1 MKFQVKVEY
10 GKDKFVKFYV
20 EADVVDGIVANYSF
34 SSLVED
40 IRRTCGSLRH
50 HTSSTLRVRYKDED
64 GDFVNLNEDD
74 TDNFQEMFVRASSV
88 DEGLYR
94 KIILRVSELDSP
106 VVQPLGLARKRKIQE
121 ISYSGRDT
129 EHKLDPL
136 SLESSFACAATSSV
150 KPKRSPLDHVE
161 TELAEN
167 VQLKKILLS
176 SAEEELRKAT
186 RENDA
191 LTPLSA
197 IRSRICGNCH
207 KSGHTR
213 PRCTS
218 PPCNSHDA
226 CGLRDKHPELK
237 EKMSGLQKEIKQLQQ
252 EHSDAESK
260 LKAFCESRKKA
271 STSFFAVMRPRLKAR
286 NLIKYSDRVSLDR
299 DLLILEKALTGKVP
313 EFDMS
318 EDWQLPVLI
327 EQYRNRNVDVYLN
340 RAAERRSAISNE

>member
-10 GKDKFVKFYV
+10 GQDKFVKFYI
-20 EADVVDGIVANYSF
+20 EADVVDGIVQKYSF

-50 HTSSTLRVRYKDED
+50 HTSSTLRIRYKDED

-94 KIILRVSELDSP
+94 KILLRVSELDSP
-106 VVQPLGLARKRKIQE
+106 VVQPLDLAKRRKLQDMSTSAIE
-121 ISYSGRDT
+121 S
-129 EHKLDPL
+129 EHKLDPR
-136 SLESSFACAATSSV
+136 SLERSFDSAATSSV
-150 KPKRSPLDHVE
+150 KPERSPLDHVKA
-161 TELAEN
+161 ELAEN
-167 VQLKKILLS
+167 VQLKKVLLS
-176 SAEEELRKAT
+176 SAEEELNKAT

-197 IRSRICGNCH
+197 VRSRLCGNCH

-213 PRCTS
+213 PKCSSS
-218 PPCNSHDA
+218 PCPSHDA

-237 EKMSGLQKEIKQLQQ
+237 QKILELQKEIKRLQQ
-252 EHSDAESK
+252 EHSDAQSK
-260 LKAFCESRKKA
+260 LKVFCESRMKA

-299 DLLILEKALTGKVP
+299 DLLILEKALNGKVP
-313 EFDMS
+313 EFDAS
-318 EDWQLPVLI
+318 EDWQLPNLI
-327 EQYRNRNVDVYLN
+327 EQYRNRNVDIYLN
-340 RAAERRSAISNE
+340 V

>member
-1 MKFQVKVEY
+1 MCAGRNWFGCLSARGMKFQVKVEY

-20 EADVVDGIVANYSF
+20 EADVVDGI
-34 SSLVED
+34 
-40 IRRTCGSLRH
+40 
-50 HTSSTLRVRYKDED
+50 

-106 VVQPLGLARKRKIQE
+106 VVQLLGLARKRKIQE
-121 ISYSGRDT
+121 MSSSAGDT
-129 EHKLDPL
+129 EHKLDPR
-136 SLESSFACAATSSV
+136 SLESSFASAATSTV
-150 KPKRSPLDHVE
+150 KPERSPLDHVK

-167 VQLKKILLS
+167 LQLKKVLLS
-176 SAEEELRKAT
+176 SAEKELRKAT
-186 RENDA
+186 RANDA

-197 IRSRICGNCH
+197 ICSRICGNCH
-207 KSGHTR
+207 KPGHTR

-218 PPCNSHDA
+218 PPSPSHDA

-237 EKMSGLQKEIKQLQQ
+237 EKISELQKEIKQLQQ

-260 LKAFCESRKKA
+260 LKAFCESCKKA
-271 STSFFAVMRPRLKAR
+271 STSFFAVMRPRQKVR

-299 DLLILEKALTGKVP
+299 DLLILEKALNGKIP
-313 EFDMS
+313 EFDTS

-327 EQYRNRNVDVYLN
+327 EQYRNRNLMY
-340 RAAERRSAISNE
+340 I

>member
-1 MKFQVKVEY
+1 M
-10 GKDKFVKFYV
+10 
-20 EADVVDGIVANYSF
+20 
-34 SSLVED
+34 
-40 IRRTCGSLRH
+40 
-50 HTSSTLRVRYKDED
+50 RYKDED

-121 ISYSGRDT
+121 IAYSGRDT
-129 EHKLDPL
+129 EHKLDSL

-176 SAEEELRKAT
+176 SAEEELHKAT

-318 EDWQLPVLI
+318 EDWQVPVLI

>member
-10 GKDKFVKFYV
+10 GQDKFVKFYI
-20 EADVVDGIVANYSF
+20 EADVVDGIVQKYSF

-50 HTSSTLRVRYKDED
+50 HTSSTLRIRYKDED

-94 KIILRVSELDSP
+94 KILLGVSELDSP
-106 VVQPLGLARKRKIQE
+106 VVQPLDLAKRRKLQDMSTSAIE
-121 ISYSGRDT
+121 S
-129 EHKLDPL
+129 EHKLDPR
-136 SLESSFACAATSSV
+136 SLERSFDSAATSSV
-150 KPKRSPLDHVE
+150 KPERSPLDHVKA
-161 TELAEN
+161 ELAEN
-167 VQLKKILLS
+167 VQLKKVLLS
-176 SAEEELRKAT
+176 SAEEELNKAT

-197 IRSRICGNCH
+197 VRSRLCGNCH

-213 PRCTS
+213 PKCSSS
-218 PPCNSHDA
+218 PCPSHDA

-237 EKMSGLQKEIKQLQQ
+237 QKISELQKEIKRLQQ
-252 EHSDAESK
+252 EHSDAQSK
-260 LKAFCESRKKA
+260 LKAFCESRTKA

-299 DLLILEKALTGKVP
+299 DLLILEKALNGKVP
-313 EFDMS
+313 EFDAS
-318 EDWQLPVLI
+318 EDWQLPNLI
-327 EQYRNRNVDVYLN
+327 EQYRNRNVDIYLN
-340 RAAERRSAISNE
+340 V

>member
-10 GKDKFVKFYV
+10 GQDKFVKFYI
-20 EADVVDGIVANYSF
+20 EADVVDGIVQKYSF

-50 HTSSTLRVRYKDED
+50 HTSSTLRIRYKDED

-94 KIILRVSELDSP
+94 KILLRVSELDSP
-106 VVQPLGLARKRKIQE
+106 VVQPLDLAKRRKLQDMSTSAIE
-121 ISYSGRDT
+121 S
-129 EHKLDPL
+129 EHKLDPR
-136 SLESSFACAATSSV
+136 SLERSFDSAATSSV
-150 KPKRSPLDHVE
+150 KPERSPLDHVKA
-161 TELAEN
+161 ELAEN
-167 VQLKKILLS
+167 VQLKKVLLS
-176 SAEEELRKAT
+176 SAEEELNKAT

-197 IRSRICGNCH
+197 VRSRLCGNCH

-213 PRCTS
+213 PKCSSS
-218 PPCNSHDA
+218 PCPSHDA

-237 EKMSGLQKEIKQLQQ
+237 QKISELQKEIKRLQQ
-252 EHSDAESK
+252 EHSDAQSK
-260 LKAFCESRKKA
+260 LKAFCESRTKA

-299 DLLILEKALTGKVP
+299 DLLILEKALNGKVP
-313 EFDMS
+313 EFDAS
-318 EDWQLPVLI
+318 EDWQLPNLI
-327 EQYRNRNVDVYLN
+327 EQYRNRNVDIYLN
-340 RAAERRSAISNE
+340 V